1 MVITSQGKTLKIAA
15 DSVSTQGKGA
25 KGVRILN
32 IDRPDFVI
40 GLDKVAKEEEAE
52 ALANEEAKAVS
63 TETVVE
69 QTIEEDESTGLTEK
83 PAEPEETQE

>member
-15 DSVSTQGKGA
+15 DTVSVQGKGA
-25 KGVRILN
+25 KGVRVLN

-52 ALANEEAKAVS
+52 AIADEELGLP
-63 TETVVE
+63 TRTEETVE
-69 QTIEEDESTGLTEK
+69 DLNEAQDDEGENPKNSEDE
-83 PAEPEETQE
+83 QE